1 MRRTIFALLGVTLIA
16 SLIPVHAASAPD
28 RRLPSDIASVGRTEL
43 VAPFRIAA
51 QKAPRSKSKGGWF
64 LNVDTGF
71 EAAEPTLAV
80 LEDGSIVTQSW
91 TETLRST
98 DRGDSWEVVH
108 TAPTSGLT
116 LDPYIHADA
125 ETGRILASQLLG
137 ACQMLSISDDSGST
151 WIDAPTQ
158 CPSGDHQKIGSGP
171 WHDPSNKLYPRA
183 FYTCLNKVI
192 DTACSMSYDGG
203 LTWGPQV
210 IVFPG
215 VDTSAERYLTTYPL
229 CGGLEG
235 DPVSGP
241 DGTIYVPREYCGRP
255 FLGVS
260 KDDGLTWTRHWVSE
274 PAQTSPVGY
283 GANNPSVYV
292 DPDGTVF
299 YAWTGDD
306 WSHYVAYS
314 TDQGETWSK
323 QMKVSPA
330 GVETTTFPMIIAGKG
345 GRVATAFIGTS
356 EGPANPG
363 DVGEEAVWHLYLS
376 YSLNADSK
384 KARWQTIRV
393 TDHPIRIGCVGRH
406 GGDASPP
413 CSYGDLLDFNDI
425 AFLNDGR
432 LAMSYT
438 DGCLEGCDKPNAPA
452 QNRLVIA
459 IQTKGPSFSP

>member
-1 MRRTIFALLGVTLIA
+1 MRRI
-16 SLIPVHAASAPD
+16 VHALVGLTLVASWVPATPAATT
-28 RRLPSDIASVGRTEL
+28 SDPGTSVDASTVGLAGLT
-43 VAPFRIAA
+43 APFRAVPTTTA
-51 QKAPRSKSKGGWF
+51 GSKSNAGWF
-64 LNVDTGF
+64 ANYDTGF
-71 EAAEPTLAV
+71 DAAEPTLAV
-80 LEDGSIVTQSW
+80 LKDDTIVTQSW
-91 TETLRST
+91 TETIRST
-98 DRGDSWEVVH
+98 DLGDSWEVVH
-108 TAPTSGLT
+108 TAPTAGTT

-137 ACQMLSISDDSGST
+137 ACQMLSISDDAGET

-215 VDTSAERYLTTYPL
+215 VDTSAERYLNAYPL

-260 KDDGLTWTRHWVSE
+260 KDDGLTWTRHWVAE

-292 DPDGTVF
+292 DPAGTVY

-314 TDQGETWSK
+314 KDQGATWSK

-330 GVETTTFPMIIAGKG
+330 GIGTTTLPMIIAGKA

-356 EGPANPG
+356 EGPTNPG
-363 DVGEEAVWHLYLS
+363 DVGKDAVWHLYLS
-376 YSLNADSK
+376 YSMDANTP
-384 KARWQTIRV
+384 KAHWKTIRV
-393 TDHPIRIGCVGRH
+393 SEHPIRIGCVGRH
-406 GGDASPP
+406 GGETG
-413 CSYGDLLDFNDI
+413 CTYGGLLDFNDI
-425 AFLNDGR
+425 AFLEDGR

-438 DGCLEGCDKPNAPA
+438 DACPEACEKPETPA
-452 QNRLVIA
+452 SDRLVIA
-459 IQTKGPSFSP
+459 IQTRGPSFFK

>member
-1 MRRTIFALLGVTLIA
+1 MRKFSYLAIVVTFAA
-16 SLIPVHAASAPD
+16 SLTSADAASLTPGTAVPD
-28 RRLPSDIASVGRTEL
+28 GALYGRVG
-43 VAPFRIAA
+43 VDQAFRIASSQA
-51 QKAPRSKSKGGWF
+51 AAGKSSNGWF
-64 LNVDTGF
+64 WNVDTGF
-71 EAAEPTLAV
+71 DAAEPTLSV
-80 LEDGSIVTQSW
+80 LKDGTIVAQSW
-91 TETLRST
+91 TETIRST
-98 DRGDSWEVVH
+98 DNGDTWEVVH
-108 TAPTSGLT
+108 TSPTGGAT

-125 ETGRILASQLLG
+125 ETDRILASQLLG
-137 ACQMLSISDDSGST
+137 ACQMLSISDDAGET

-215 VDTSAERYLTTYPL
+215 VDAGAERFVADQRPL

-255 FLGVS
+255 FVGVS

-274 PAQTSPVGY
+274 PAQTSPVGF

-314 TDQGETWSK
+314 KDQGETWSK

-330 GVETTTFPMIIAGKG
+330 NVKTTTFPMIIAGKG
-345 GRVATAFIGTS
+345 GVATAFIGTS
-356 EGPANPG
+356 AGPANPG
-363 DVGEEAVWHLYLS
+363 DVGKDAVWHLYLS
-376 YSLNADSK
+376 YSTTADSNG
-384 KARWQTIRV
+384 ANWRTIRV

-406 GGDASPP
+406 GGTEG
-413 CSYGDLLDFNDI
+413 CGYGGLLDFNDI
-425 AFLNDGR
+425 AFMKDGR
-432 LAMSYT
+432 LVMSYT
-438 DGCLEGCDKPNAPA
+438 DACIGACDKPDAPA
-452 QNRLVIA
+452 QNKLAIA
-459 IQTKGPSFSP
+459 IQNRGPTFSK